1 MNPTNSN
8 VHKLY
13 DTFAHF
19 WWNVGHSVHQDPV
32 VLRSCCPKWIF
43 VLRFCS
49 FGNILC
55 KLSTSFALEHFLR
68 LLSFLWWYH
77 TDKWKTSSIKGWVF
91 NPGERLE
98 RLERRPIR
106 QTPLSTWKWTLTS
119 EFHLPAAIIDTVLS
133 FIVNAYNSCA
143 TPDIHVSTSCPSPG
157 SYLNLPWAS
166 PSGSPAHEPVGV
178 CWWHITCSASCLSLD
193 SSTNWKGK

>member
-8 VHKLY
+8 VHKPY

-32 VLRSCCPKWIF
+32 VLRSCCLKWIF

-98 RLERRPIR
+98 RLERCPIR
-106 QTPLSTWKWTLTS
+106 QTPLSTRKWSCNHRHSFVFYRKCVQFMCNTLHS
-119 EFHLPAAIIDTVLS
+119 CIDILPQSWLLLGLTLS
-133 FIVNAYNSCA
+133 F
-143 TPDIHVSTSCPSPG
+143 TF
-157 SYLNLPWAS
+157 WK
-166 PSGSPAHEPVGV
+166 
-178 CWWHITCSASCLSLD
+178 
-193 SSTNWKGK
+193 SSTRTCGSLLMTYNL